1 MKETSMINDDI
12 LRKLRERAGIVR
24 RDIVQMIHESGTAG
38 HYGGSLSCADIL
50 TCLYFHTL
58 RHDPGNPLW
67 DDRDRFVLS
76 KGHAAPA
83 LYAVLAEAGYFSRDH
98 LSTFKRMGS
107 ILQGHPDMKLTP
119 GVEMSTGALGQGLS
133 VSLGM
138 ALAGRL
144 DRKGYH
150 VYVLL
155 GDGEIDEGSV
165 WEAAMA
171 SSHYEL
177 DNLTAILDR
186 NCLQISGST
195 EECMHL
201 EPLAEKWRAFGWEAL
216 CIDGHEVAQILEALH
231 RAAEV
236 KGKPSIIIARTVK
249 GKGIGFLENRPD
261 SHSCTLSEEQYQ
273 QVRHS
278 LQVMEEGK
286 E

>member
-1 MKETSMINDDI
+1 MKDNALVQELSEKA
-12 LRKLRERAGIVR
+12 RIVR

-58 RHDPGNPLW
+58 KLDPRNPRW

-83 LYAVLAEAGYFSRDH
+83 LYAVLLEAGYFSRDH

-107 ILQGHPDMKLTP
+107 ILQGHPDMKVTP
-119 GVEMSTGALGQGLS
+119 GVEMSTGSLGQGLS
-133 VSLGM
+133 VALGM

-144 DRKGYH
+144 DRKGYR

-155 GDGEIDEGSV
+155 GDGEIEEGSV

-171 SSHYEL
+171 ASHYGL
-177 DNLTAILDR
+177 DNLSAILDR

-195 EECMHL
+195 EECMRL
-201 EPLAEKWRAFGWEAL
+201 EPLVDKWRSFGWDVVP
-216 CIDGHEVAQILEALH
+216 IDGHDMAQILAALRH
-231 RAAEV
+231 TAGV
-236 KGKPSIIIARTVK
+236 KGKPSLIIAQTVK
-249 GKGIGFLENRPD
+249 GRGIQFLENKPE
-261 SHSCTLSEEQYQ
+261 SHSCSLSDEEY
-273 QVRHS
+273 R
-278 LQVMEEGK
+278 QVMRSL
-286 E
+286 